1 MNFKSEYNKSSAI
14 KTDDLVIH
22 MSQYTF
28 NKLTEEPEI
37 PYELLLLADET
48 KEAIDQ
54 YIFKCDIY
62 LLHDRTE
69 NIAVMALYKNSDTEL
84 EIKNIA
90 VIESYRSKGIGSILI
105 KKAKDIA
112 LDNHYEVLSVGTS
125 DTGFQQLRFY
135 EKNGFIKKGIRKD
148 FFVENY
154 PSPIYENGLQ
164 MRDMI
169 ILEYTLF

>member
-1 MNFKSEYNKSSAI
+1 MEEFS
-14 KTDDLVIH
+14 
-22 MSQYTF
+22 F
-28 NKLTEEPEI
+28 NKIDKDSGI

-48 KEAIDQ
+48 RDAIDQ

-62 LLHDRTE
+62 LLYDGTE
-69 NIAVMALYKNSDTEL
+69 SIAVMALYKNGDSEL

-105 KKAKDIA
+105 KKAKEIA
-112 LDNHYEVLSVGTS
+112 LDSHYKILSVGTS
-125 DTGFQQLRFY
+125 DTGFQQIRFY
-135 EKNGFIKKGIRKD
+135 EKNSFKKTGIRKD
-148 FFVENY
+148 FFIENY

-169 ILEYTLF
+169 ILEFSLS

>member
-1 MNFKSEYNKSSAI
+1 MEELTFKKIDSGS
-14 KTDDLVIH
+14 
-22 MSQYTF
+22 
-28 NKLTEEPEI
+28 EI

-48 KEAIDQ
+48 AEAIDQ
-54 YIFKCDIY
+54 YIFNSDIY
-62 LLHDRTE
+62 LLVDGKQKV
-69 NIAVMALYKNSDTEL
+69 AVMALYKNSDIEL

-90 VIESYRSKGIGSILI
+90 VIEAYRSKGIGSILI
-105 KKAKDIA
+105 QKAKEIA
-112 LDNHYEVLSVGTS
+112 KENHYKTMTVGTS
-125 DTGFQQLRFY
+125 DTGFQQIRFY
-135 EKNGFIKKGIRKD
+135 EKNGFIKKGIRKN